1 MYGRSYVAVPLN
13 YHLMLFKSID
23 EIKQFLAVGAG
34 TDFNRM
40 KPHIQNAETAFI
52 RPLLGSGL
60 FGELQ
65 DFYDNPPV
73 ETNSQMVELLS
84 LVQRTLIHLTY
95 WSGFQVLNATISD
108 GGFKRTENEKVKS
121 LFKYQE
127 IELKEYFKTTGF
139 NGLDEILFYLEME
152 IKKSTGEP
160 FNFKSFA
167 ESDAWTILKSSFIP
181 DTSTFNA
188 IIFINHSRLTFLRL
202 KSPMQLVEDL
212 DIKPVLGEAIFSEI
226 KLEMVKK
233 TPSAKVATLL
243 PYIQKAIAYLATA
256 VLMEESGADLTE
268 KGLYFESTS
277 SENNLTVNKQ
287 PSESDRINFL
297 AKRNK
302 GVGQNYLER
311 LKSYLIA
318 NPADWPSYS
327 GQTGNVLRRN
337 NTDKKSFWAC

>member
-1 MYGRSYVAVPLN
+1 
-13 YHLMLFKSID
+13 MLFKSID

-34 TDFNRM
+34 TDFNRL
-40 KPHIQNAETAFI
+40 KPHIQNAETAFLL
-52 RPLLGSGL
+52 PLLGPVLYS
-60 FGELQ
+60 ELQ
-65 DFYDNPPV
+65 SFYDTPPDSPAA
-73 ETNSQMVELLS
+73 NSILFSTLLS
-84 LVQRTLIHLTY
+84 IVQRTLIHLTY

-127 IELKEYFKTTGF
+127 VELKEYFKTTGF

-152 IKKSTGEP
+152 IKKSEGETV
-160 FNFKSFA
+160 NFKSFA
-167 ESDAWTILKSSFIP
+167 DSDVWTILKSSFIP

-202 KSPMQLVEDL
+202 KSSMQLVEDL
-212 DIKPVLGEAIFSEI
+212 DIKPVLGETIFNEI

-233 TPSAKVATLL
+233 TPSAKVSAIL
-243 PYIQKAIAYLATA
+243 PHIQKAIAYLATA
-256 VLMEESGADLTE
+256 LLMEESGADLTE

-277 SENNLTVNKQ
+277 SENNLVQNRQ

-297 AKRNK
+297 SKRNK
-302 GVGQNYLER
+302 GIGQNYLER

-318 NPADWPSYS
+318 NPTDWPAYS
-327 GQTGNVLRRN
+327 GQSGNALRRN
-337 NTDKKSFWAC
+337 NNDKKSFWAC

>member
-1 MYGRSYVAVPLN
+1 
-13 YHLMLFKSID
+13 MLFKTID

-34 TDFNRM
+34 TDFNRL
-40 KPHIQNAETAFI
+40 KPHIQNAETAFLL
-52 RPLLGSGL
+52 PLLGPVLYS
-60 FGELQ
+60 ELQ
-65 DFYDNPPV
+65 SFYDTPPDPPV
-73 ETNSQMVELLS
+73 ANSIQFSTLLS
-84 LVQRTLIHLTY
+84 IVQRTLIHLTY

-127 IELKEYFKTTGF
+127 VELKEYFKTTGF
-139 NGLDEILFYLEME
+139 NGLDEILFFLEME
-152 IKKSTGEP
+152 IKKSEGETV
-160 FNFKSFA
+160 NFKSFA
-167 ESDAWTILKSSFIP
+167 DSDAWTILKSSFIP

-202 KSPMQLVEDL
+202 KSSMQLAEDI
-212 DIKPVLGEAIFSEI
+212 DIKPVLGETIFNEI

-233 TPSAKVATLL
+233 TPAAKVTAIL
-243 PYIQKAIAYLATA
+243 PTIQKAIAYLATA
-256 VLMEESGADLTE
+256 LLMEESGADLTE

-277 SENNLTVNKQ
+277 SENNLVQNKQ

-302 GVGQNYLER
+302 GIGMNYLER

-318 NPADWPSYS
+318 NQSDWSSYS
-327 GQTGNVLRRN
+327 GQTGNALHRN
-337 NTDKKSFWAC
+337 NNDKKSFWAC

>member
-1 MYGRSYVAVPLN
+1 
-13 YHLMLFKSID
+13 MLFKTID

-34 TDFNRM
+34 TDFNRL
-40 KPHIQNAETAFI
+40 KPHIQNAETAYL
-52 RPLLGSGL
+52 RPLLGAGL
-60 FGELQ
+60 FNELQ
-65 DFYDNPPV
+65 DFYDNPPATPL
-73 ETNSQMVELLS
+73 EEEKILFSELLL

-127 IELKEYFKTTGF
+127 VELKEYFKTTGF
-139 NGLDEILFYLEME
+139 NGLDEILFFLEME
-152 IKKSTGEP
+152 IKKSEGETV
-160 FNFKSFA
+160 NFKSFA
-167 ESDAWTILKSSFIP
+167 DSDAWTILKSSFIP
-181 DTSTFNA
+181 DTNTINA

-202 KSPMQLVEDL
+202 KSSMQLVEDL
-212 DIKPVLGEAIFSEI
+212 DIKPLLGETIFNEI

-233 TPSAKVATLL
+233 TPSAKVSAIL
-243 PYIQKAIAYLATA
+243 PHIQKAIAYLATA
-256 VLMEESGADLTE
+256 LLMEESGADLTE

-277 SENNLTVNKQ
+277 SENNLAQNKQ

-302 GVGQNYLER
+302 AIGMNYLER

-318 NPADWPSYS
+318 SPTDWPSYS
-327 GQTGNVLRRN
+327 GQIGKALRRN
-337 NTDKKSFWAC
+337 NNDKKTFWAC

>member
-1 MYGRSYVAVPLN
+1 M
-13 YHLMLFKSID
+13 
-23 EIKQFLAVGAG
+23 
-34 TDFNRM
+34 
-40 KPHIQNAETAFI
+40 
-52 RPLLGSGL
+52 
-60 FGELQ
+60 
-65 DFYDNPPV
+65 
-73 ETNSQMVELLS
+73 S

-127 IELKEYFKTTGF
+127 VELKEYFKTTGF

-152 IKKSTGEP
+152 IKKSEAESV
-160 FNFKSFA
+160 NFQSFVD
-167 ESDAWTILKSSFIP
+167 SDAWTILKSSLIP

-212 DIKPVLGEAIFSEI
+212 EIKPILGETIHNEI
-226 KLEMVKK
+226 KLVMVKK
-233 TPSAKVATLL
+233 TPSVKVISIL

-256 VLMEESGADLTE
+256 LLMEESGADLTE
-268 KGLYFESTS
+268 KGLYFDSTDAY
-277 SENNLTVNKQ
+277 NNLLTNKQ
-287 PSESDRINFL
+287 PAESDRINFL

-302 GVGQNYLER
+302 GIGQNYLEQ
-311 LKSYLIA
+311 LKSYLVA
-318 NPADWPSYS
+318 NAIDWPTYC
-327 GQTGNVLRRN
+327 GQTGNLLRRT

>member
-1 MYGRSYVAVPLN
+1 
-13 YHLMLFKSID
+13 MLFKSI
-23 EIKQFLAVGAG
+23 EEVKQFLAVGAG
-34 TDFNRM
+34 TDFNRL
-40 KPHIQNAETAFI
+40 KPHIQNAETAYL

-60 FGELQ
+60 FKELQ
-65 DFYDNPPV
+65 DFYDSPP
-73 ETNSQMVELLS
+73 ETSLVGEKILFGELLS

-108 GGFKRTENEKVKS
+108 GGFKRTENEKIKS

-127 IELKEYFKTTGF
+127 LELKEYFKTTGF

-152 IKKSTGEP
+152 IKKSTSEII
-160 FNFKSFA
+160 NFKSFA

-181 DTSTFNA
+181 DTNTFNA
-188 IIFINHSRLTFLRL
+188 IIFINNSRLTFLRL

-226 KLEMVKK
+226 KAEMKKK
-233 TPSAKVATLL
+233 TPSAKVTALL
-243 PYIQKAIAYLATA
+243 PYIQKTTAYLATA

-287 PSESDRINFL
+287 PAESDRINFL
-297 AKRNK
+297 AKRNR
-302 GVGQNYLER
+302 GIGQNYLER

-318 NPADWPSYS
+318 NATDWPAYS
-327 GQTGNVLRRN
+327 GQSGNVLRRN

>member
-1 MYGRSYVAVPLN
+1 
-13 YHLMLFKSID
+13 MLFKSID

-34 TDFNRM
+34 TDFNRL
-40 KPHIQNAETAFI
+40 KPHIQNAETAFLL
-52 RPLLGSGL
+52 PLLGPVLYS
-60 FGELQ
+60 ELQ
-65 DFYDNPPV
+65 SFYDAPPDPPAA
-73 ETNSQMVELLS
+73 NSIQFSTLLS
-84 LVQRTLIHLTY
+84 IVQRTLIHLTY

-127 IELKEYFKTTGF
+127 VELKEYFKTTGF
-139 NGLDEILFYLEME
+139 NGLDEILFFLEME
-152 IKKSTGEP
+152 IKKSEGETV
-160 FNFKSFA
+160 NFKSFA

-202 KSPMQLVEDL
+202 KSSMQLVEDI
-212 DIKPVLGEAIFSEI
+212 DIKPVLGETIFNEI

-233 TPSAKVATLL
+233 TPAAKVTAIL
-243 PYIQKAIAYLATA
+243 PTIQKAIAYLATA
-256 VLMEESGADLTE
+256 LLMEESGADLTE

-277 SENNLTVNKQ
+277 SENNLVQNKQ

-302 GVGQNYLER
+302 GIGMNYLER
-311 LKSYLIA
+311 LKSYLNA
-318 NPADWPSYS
+318 NATDWPSYS
-327 GQTGNVLRRN
+327 GQTGSTLRRN
-337 NTDKKSFWAC
+337 NNDKKSFWAC

>member
-1 MYGRSYVAVPLN
+1 
-13 YHLMLFKSID
+13 MLFKTID
-23 EIKQFLAVGAG
+23 EIKQYLAVGAG
-34 TDFNRM
+34 TDFNRL
-40 KPHIQNAETAFI
+40 KPHIQNAETAYL
-52 RPLLGSGL
+52 RPLLGPLL
-60 FGELQ
+60 FNELQ
-65 DFYDNPPV
+65 DFYNNPEADPPV
-73 ETNSQMVELLS
+73 ENKNLLPELLS
-84 LVQRTLIHLTY
+84 LAQRSLIHLTY

-127 IELKEYFKTTGF
+127 VELKEYFKTTGF

-152 IKKSTGEP
+152 IGKSTEETV
-160 FNFKSFA
+160 NFKSFVD
-167 ESDAWTILKSSFIP
+167 SGAWTILKSSFIP
-181 DTSTFNA
+181 DTNTLNA
-188 IIFINHSRLTFLRL
+188 IVFINYSHLTFLRL
-202 KSPMQLVEDL
+202 KSSMQLVEDL
-212 DIKPVLGEAIFSEI
+212 DIKPLLGETIFDEI

-233 TPSAKVATLL
+233 TPSAKVSAIL

-256 VLMEESGADLTE
+256 LLMEESGADLTD

-277 SENNLTVNKQ
+277 SENNLIKNDQ

-302 GVGQNYLER
+302 AIGQNYLER

-318 NPADWPSYS
+318 NATDWPAYS
-327 GQTGNVLRRN
+327 GQTGNVLHRN